1 MNIPPAKPPPMSLAQ
16 PSSPRVILPDDLIIE
31 VLSFLTVKLLMRFRC
46 VCKSWNSLIS
56 NPSFIKIHQNKS
68 ERNKQIIRIERDFSR
83 IVSKCLIVNSLPVR
97 GLVENP
103 LITLVDEPYCGL
115 KEEDSIIVVG
125 SCNGLVCLL
134 GYYKLEYWFYFYN
147 PATRKVSDKLG
158 SFTWTY
164 GSNIAFGFDNSTDT
178 YKVVK
183 FNQMSRVVKVFS
195 LGDNIW
201 RSIQSF
207 PEFCLTPSHLQYHS
221 DGVGVYFSS
230 TLNWLVIQNDITY
243 DNDSNYLNFKNYMI
257 ISLNLGTETYTQ
269 LLPPQGSDEVLL
281 NEPSLCVLMDC
292 LCFCYHSFY
301 KGTANFYIW
310 KMKNFGV
317 EKSWIQILKIS
328 HHNLQIFKTSYMSSL
343 LPLCYSENGDTLIL
357 ETPILRQ
364 LILYNWRTN
373 KVERVI
379 STTTKRKRWVFH
391 NNYVESLV
399 STNGK

>member
-1 MNIPPAKPPPMSLAQ
+1 MNIPPAKPLPKSLAQ
-16 PSSPRVILPDDLIIE
+16 PSSRQVILPDDLIFE
-31 VLSFLTVKLLMRFRC
+31 VLSFLTVNHLMRFRC

-56 NPSFIKIHQNKS
+56 SPSFIKIHRNKS
-68 ERNKQIIRIERDFSR
+68 ERNKQIIRIEGDTSR
-83 IVSKCLIVNSLPVR
+83 IVSKRLIVNYWPVR
-97 GLVENP
+97 GLVEKP

-125 SCNGLVCLL
+125 CCNGLVCLL
-134 GYYKLEYWFYFYN
+134 GYYKLEYWLYFYN

-178 YKVVK
+178 YKVVHINK
-183 FNQMSRVVKVFS
+183 MSRDVKVFS
-195 LGDNIW
+195 LGDDIW

-207 PEFCLTPSHLQYHS
+207 PEFCLTPSDLQHYI

-230 TLNWLVIQNDITY
+230 TLNWLVIRNDITY
-243 DNDSNYLNFKNYMI
+243 DKDSNYLNFKNYMI
-257 ISLNLGTETYTQ
+257 ISLNLGTEKYTQ

-281 NEPSLCVLMDC
+281 NETSLCVLMDC
-292 LCFCYHSFY
+292 LCFCYHYSY
-301 KGTANFYIW
+301 NGTANFYIW

-317 EKSWIQILKIS
+317 EKSWSRFLKIS
-328 HHNLQIFKTSYMSSL
+328 HHNLQIFKTSYISL
-343 LPLCYSENGDTLIL
+343 LPLFYSENGDALIL
-357 ETPILRQ
+357 EIPVLRQ

-379 STTTKRKRWVFH
+379 TSTKRKRWVFL
-391 NNYVESLV
+391 NNYIESLV